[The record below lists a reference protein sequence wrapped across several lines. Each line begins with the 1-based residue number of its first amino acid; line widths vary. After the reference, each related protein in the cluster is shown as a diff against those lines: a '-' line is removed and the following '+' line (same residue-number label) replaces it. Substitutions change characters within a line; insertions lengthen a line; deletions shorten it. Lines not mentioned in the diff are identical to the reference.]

1 MARIYL
7 EQDASLDILK
17 NKRIGVIGY
26 GNQGRAQALN
36 LKDSGLDVVVG
47 NIKDYAWELA
57 KKDGFNVKEIR
68 EAAEESDI
76 ILILIPDEVTS
87 KVFKED
93 IEPYLSFGKVID
105 FASGYNVAYGFIIPP
120 QGVDTIMVAP
130 RMIGKGV
137 RELFENKKGFPVLIG
152 VEQDASG
159 KAWDYALALSKGI
172 GAFLPGGCGVS
183 SSFYEETLVDLF
195 SEHSWAGAML
205 YLLQACYE
213 VLIEEGVSPEVAILE
228 LYASG
233 ELGAIGNSIAQL
245 GLWNQLKLH
254 SHTSQYGHMTWGK
267 RYITEETKRIMKEAI
282 EEIKDGRFAR
292 EWTLEQ
298 LLGLPSFNQL
308 WKLRLDHPI
317 CREEAKLYKILGRR

>member
-1 MARIYL
+1 MAKIFTDKDANL
-7 EQDASLDILK
+7 ELLK
-17 NKRIGVIGY
+17 DKKIGVIGY

-36 LKDSGLDVVVG
+36 LRDSGLDVIVG

-57 KKDGFNVKEIR
+57 KKDGFDVKEIR
-68 EAAEESDI
+68 ETVKESDV
-76 ILILIPDEVTS
+76 ILLLIPDEVAP

-93 IEPYLSFGKVID
+93 IEPYISPGKVID
-105 FASGYNVAYGFIIPP
+105 FASGYNIAYGFIIPP

-137 RELFENKKGFPVLIG
+137 RGLFENKKGFPVLIG
-152 VEQDASG
+152 VEQDSSG
-159 KAWDYALALSKGI
+159 KAWDYTLALSKGI

-183 SSFYEETLVDLF
+183 SGFYEETLVDLF

-205 YLLQACYE
+205 YLLQTCYE
-213 VLIEEGVSPEVAILE
+213 VLIEEGVSPEIAILE

-233 ELGAIGNSIAQL
+233 ELGEIGNSIAQL

-267 RYITEETKRIMKEAI
+267 RYITEETKKIMKEAI

-292 EWTLEQ
+292 EWALEQ
-298 LLGLPSFNQL
+298 SVGLPSFNQL
-308 WKLRLDHPI
+308 WKLRLSHSL
-317 CREEAKLYKILGRR
+317 CKEEDELYKILGRR

>member
-7 EQDASLDILK
+7 EEDANLDILRGK
-17 NKRIGVIGY
+17 KIGVIGY

-36 LKDSGLDVVVG
+36 LRDNGLDVTVG
-47 NIKDYAWELA
+47 NIKDYAWDLA
-57 KKDGFNVKEIR
+57 KKDGFNVREID
-68 EAAEESDI
+68 ETTKDSDI
-76 ILILIPDEVTS
+76 VLILIPDEVTP
-87 KVFKED
+87 KIFKEE
-93 IEPYLSFGKVID
+93 IEPYLSPGKVID
-105 FASGYNVAYGFIIPP
+105 FASGYNITYGFIVPP
-120 QGVDTIMVAP
+120 KGVDTILVAP

-137 RELFENKKGFPVLIG
+137 RELFEDKRGFPVLIG

-159 KAWDYALALSKGI
+159 NGWDYALALSKGI
-172 GAFLPGGCGVS
+172 GALLPGGCGVS

-205 YLLQACYE
+205 YLLQSCYE
-213 VLIEEGVSPEVAILE
+213 VLVEEGVSPEVAILE

-233 ELGAIGNSIAQL
+233 ELGEIGNSIAQL

-267 RYITEETKRIMKEAI
+267 RYITEETKKIMKEAI

-292 EWTLEQ
+292 EWSLEQ

-308 WKLRLDHPI
+308 WKLRLSHPL
-317 CREEAKLYKILGRR
+317 CKEENKLYKTLGRR